1 MRNRIIETG
10 DRPMTQPTRRS
21 PRELRAIAFQLA
33 DEIETKAQPLIKGGM
48 SREAAINKVLE
59 EMAA

>member
-1 MRNRIIETG
+1 
-10 DRPMTQPTRRS
+10 MTKPTRRS